1 MSQRGNMPETEIN
14 HSAGPV
20 SDRLKSLFSFPNPV
34 NEVAARMVAG
44 MVVALT
50 LAIILT
56 DQPWLMFVLAYGFLA
71 RVATGPTL
79 SPMGLL
85 ATRVLA
91 PGLGIQP
98 RPVPGP
104 PKRFAQSI
112 GLVFSTTALV
122 VYFGA
127 DSALAAKSVLGIL
140 AVFAT
145 LESVVGFCAGC
156 FVFNHLMQW
165 GLIPESVCRE
175 CLVTES

>member
-1 MSQRGNMPETEIN
+1 MQESEIN

-20 SDRLKSLFSFPNPV
+20 PDRLKSVFSFPNPV

-44 MVVALT
+44 MVVVLT

-104 PKRFAQSI
+104 PDPAPTHRPAR
-112 GLVFSTTALV
+112 
-122 VYFGA
+122 
-127 DSALAAKSVLGIL
+127 SAPPGPDRRAPGPA
-140 AVFAT
+140 
-145 LESVVGFCAGC
+145 
-156 FVFNHLMQW
+156 
-165 GLIPESVCRE
+165 R
-175 CLVTES
+175 